1 MVHASLASPIAFAAA
16 YTVLDTNATATAP
29 GVINGNAKP
38 AAAIAVPITP
48 TAAHNASN
56 PSIVVS
62 GLAISS
68 LHSVTAWLNRYAALY
83 TVPATNK
90 TAIAPLITLPI
101 ALPASFIILVPP
113 IVTAVKTPSTP
124 RVSHESKSL
133 PTLTVWTSKYDVAK
147 NPADMITRPNVP
159 LI

>member
-38 AAAIAVPITP
+38 AAAIA
-48 TAAHNASN
+48 AHNASN

-68 LHSVTAWLNRYAALY
+68 LHSVTAWLNRYAAPY

-90 TAIAPLITLPI
+90 TATAPLITLPI
-101 ALPASFIILVPP
+101 ALPASFIIAVPP